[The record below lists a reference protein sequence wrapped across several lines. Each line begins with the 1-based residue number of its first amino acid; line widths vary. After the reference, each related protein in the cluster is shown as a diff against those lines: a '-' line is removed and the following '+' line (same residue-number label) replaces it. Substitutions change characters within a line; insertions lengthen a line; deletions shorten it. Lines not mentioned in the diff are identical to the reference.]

1 MIFKQYEN
9 GSCDILFS
17 DEEVKTIQEKK
28 ILHLSDESLKH
39 FGNHL
44 VNIVMN
50 WNIKFNEDV
59 QKLQSREDTEVIP
72 DL

>member
-17 DEEVKTIQEKK
+17 DEEIKIIQEKQF
-28 ILHLSDESLKH
+28 LHLSDESLKH

-44 VNIVMN
+44 VHIVMD
-50 WNIKFNEDV
+50 WNIKFKEDI
-59 QKLQSREDTEVIP
+59 KKIQSNTNTEVIP

>member
-17 DEEVKTIQEKK
+17 DEEVKIIKDKQF
-28 ILHLSDESLKH
+28 LHLSDEALKH

-44 VNIVMN
+44 VHIVMS
-50 WNIKFNEDV
+50 WSIKFNEDL